1 MAVYLVNSGF
11 EAAPAAALEKRLRA
25 ALPDITSL
33 TGIDELGGKLA
44 PSADDPTFVLLLAS
58 LRDRARVQRTLDLV
72 AQHGARAFFV
82 VIGEEMSASD
92 YKALVRNRTAD
103 WVAADADPREVLD
116 IIARARRPAETRP
129 AGGSG
134 GRAVAIAFAASAGGV
149 GNATLAVE
157 TAVKLKTDKATRQR
171 NVCIVDL
178 DFQGSHVC
186 DHLDIEP
193 RLQIA
198 EISADPGR
206 LDAQLFEI
214 FASRHASG
222 AHVFAAPRSR
232 FDACGLH
239 IAALDRLF
247 DMMAARYDLI
257 LVDLP
262 PVWLAWTPQI
272 IAACNGVVVTG
283 LNTIPGLRRAAE
295 TLAAVRQS
303 ATPSAQIAIAVNR
316 CQRALIGGVARR
328 QHVESVLA
336 GEQVLYV
343 GDEPALIDSINAGT
357 PAIAANPSRH
367 WAKAIG
373 LIARFCADV
382 APAAAART
390 LA

>member
-1 MAVYLVNSGF
+1 MNAGLPN
-11 EAAPAAALEKRLRA
+11 AAAAEKRLRA
-25 ALPDITSL
+25 AVPD
-33 TGIDELGGKLA
+33 LA
-44 PSADDPTFVLLLAS
+44 SVATIADLAARLAQPDDGPAFVLLLAS
-58 LRDRARVQRTLDLV
+58 LRDRASVDTIIDFVTL
-72 AQHGARAFFV
+72 HGGRAFFI

-92 YKALVRNRTAD
+92 YKALVRTRRAD
-103 WVAADADPREVLD
+103 WVSADADPREVID
-116 IIARARRPAETRP
+116 IMARTRRAAEVAPAASGTGARAA
-129 AGGSG
+129 
-134 GRAVAIAFAASAGGV
+134 AVAFAASAGGV

-157 TAVKLKTDKATRQR
+157 TAVRLKTDKATRQR

-198 EISADPGR
+198 EISANPER

-222 AHVFAAPRSR
+222 VHVFAAPRTR
-232 FDACGLH
+232 FDACTLN
-239 IAALDRLF
+239 IAALDRLL

-257 LVDLP
+257 LADLP
-262 PVWLAWTPQI
+262 PAWLGWTPQI

-295 TLAAVRQS
+295 TLAAVRQGAS
-303 ATPSAQIAIAVNR
+303 PSAQIAVAINR

-328 QHVESVLA
+328 QHVDSVLA
-336 GEQVLYV
+336 GEKVLYV
-343 GDEPALIDSINAGT
+343 GEEPALIDSVNAGT
-357 PAIAANPSRH
+357 PAVAGSPSRH
-367 WAKAIG
+367 WAKEIG

-382 APAAAART
+382 APAAART
-390 LA
+390 SA